1 MGTQTSVNN
10 SSNSFHHLLCAEPWP
25 ECCGGDKSTQDTAF
39 PTGNLLERGKLGG
52 GWEEMTNTHKMLS
65 QGYTDEHSLQS
76 AEWRE
81 PTLEEVSKF
90 QILKFLRWDLSLET
104 WVELQQEMDK
114 GISMQQKQT

>member
-1 MGTQTSVNN
+1 
-10 SSNSFHHLLCAEPWP
+10 
-25 ECCGGDKSTQDTAF
+25 
-39 PTGNLLERGKLGG
+39 
-52 GWEEMTNTHKMLS
+52 MTNTHKMLS